1 LRSLGLAAFSVVGAY
16 VVGMLVALPGAHA
29 DGSPNPTTSQT
40 PAPEATY
47 LAGRVVT
54 AQNAPLIV
62 DECSYHIQ
70 NDSAAPLASPGI
82 EPRGTLF
89 VRLKI
94 HNPTPPKVVTDAT
107 VGFSIQDD
115 SNRPIAAWNTTFGD
129 VAAEDKTG
137 RVFLFHHLL
146 NLRPATMSCELLHV
160 DFNDNTS
167 WQYHNTD

>member
-1 LRSLGLAAFSVVGAY
+1 VFSVVGAC
-16 VVGMLVALPGAHA
+16 VFGSLVAFSGIQA
-29 DGSPNPTTSQT
+29 DGSPNSTASPT

-47 LAGRVVT
+47 LAGRVV
-54 AQNAPLIV
+54 ADPNAPLKV

-70 NDSAAPLASPGI
+70 NDSAAPLASPGN

-94 HNPTPPKVVTDAT
+94 HNPSPLKVVNDAT
-107 VGFSIQDD
+107 VGFSIQDE

-129 VAAEDKTG
+129 VATEDKTG

-160 DFNDNTS
+160 DFNDNSS
-167 WQYHNTD
+167 WQYQDTN